1 MSRELK
7 DILLVGLLLLFGLL
21 NILILFR
28 ARNSDK
34 ITRHL
39 AGVALS
45 LFMGIAAAL
54 YLSS

>member
-1 MSRELK
+1 
-7 DILLVGLLLLFGLL
+7 
-21 NILILFR
+21 LFR

-45 LFMGIAAAL
+45 WFLGIAAAL